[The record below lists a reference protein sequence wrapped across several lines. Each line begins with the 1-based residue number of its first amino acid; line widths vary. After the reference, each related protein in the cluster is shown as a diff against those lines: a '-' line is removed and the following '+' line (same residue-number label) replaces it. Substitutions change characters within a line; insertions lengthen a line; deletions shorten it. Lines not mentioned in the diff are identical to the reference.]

1 MNALTFL
8 RGAILRLV
16 AGVGMVNGLSI
27 AVDRRMGESLEV
39 VSLDGCVRHG
49 VVCYLKGTIHTE
61 M

>member
-1 MNALTFL
+1 
-8 RGAILRLV
+8 
-16 AGVGMVNGLSI
+16 MVNGLSI